1 MVDILKSKAWL
12 RRAVWSVLAV
22 LVLWA
27 LGWLAVPPL
36 LRSQG
41 QKLAG
46 EALGRDVRIGR
57 IEFAPWSLQLTVHD
71 VAVATADGQGTQF
84 TVTRVLAD
92 VGMASLLRLAPVL
105 DALEVDQPVLRLAQ
119 LAPGHYDIDDIL
131 ARLAPQGEPD
141 PAPAGPPRSVPR
153 PVPFRPPAGRGNR
166 DRHRPPGRSD
176 HRP

>member
-105 DALEVDQPVLRLAQ
+105 DALEVDQPVLHLASLLQ
-119 LAPGHYDIDDIL
+119 PWFLRIAPHRTMSAAL
-131 ARLAPQGEPD
+131 EERPLS
-141 PAPAGPPRSVPR
+141 RSSPCR
-153 PVPFRPPAGRGNR
+153 RMRCWLRYPWR
-166 DRHRPPGRSD
+166 
-176 HRP
+176 